1 MIKRPDAIGRFEF
14 AVLSSLR
21 AAQFSRGCVPL
32 VDVGIH
38 KMITTAQQEV
48 ARYKV
53 ERAPAVNSTEIVSVL
68 SWPVAALLA

>member
-21 AAQFSRGCVPL
+21 AAQLSRGCVPL
-32 VDVGIH
+32 VDVGTH
-38 KMITTAQQEV
+38 KKITTAQQEV

-53 ERAPAVNSTEIVSVL
+53 ERAPAANSTEIVSVL

>member
-21 AAQFSRGCVPL
+21 AAQLLRGCVPL

-38 KMITTAQQEV
+38 KIVTTAQEEV
-48 ARYKV
+48 ARHKV
-53 ERAPAVNSTEIVSVL
+53 ERAPAPNSTEIVSVL